1 MSSPSFEIRG
11 AVGTPTSPRWD
22 RVDSRALIAL
32 ARTIYFNYLSDTPS
46 GLEPVGAVVDLQ
58 HGEGRV
64 AFKQPVL
71 LPDEDFVG
79 IELIRGR
86 SSRGR
91 NRCKG

>member
-11 AVGTPTSPRWD
+11 ALGTPTSPRWD

-32 ARTIYFNYLSDTPS
+32 ARTTYFNYLSDTHS
-46 GLEPVGAVVDLQ
+46 GLEPVGAVVHLQ
-58 HGEGRV
+58 HEEGRV
-64 AFKQPVL
+64 AFGVPVL
-71 LPDEDFVG
+71 LPDEEFVG

-86 SSRGR
+86 SPRGR

>member
-32 ARTIYFNYLSDTPS
+32 ARTTYFNYLAATPS
-46 GLEPVGAVVDLQ
+46 GLEPLGVVVHLQ

-64 AFKQPVL
+64 AFELPVL
-71 LPDEDFVG
+71 LPDEEFVG

-86 SSRGR
+86 SPRGR

>member
-11 AVGTPTSPRWD
+11 AVGPLGPPRWD

-32 ARTIYFNYLSDTPS
+32 ARTTYFNYIADTPS
-46 GLEPVGAVVDLQ
+46 GVEPLGAVVHLQ
-58 HGEGRV
+58 NGDGRV
-64 AFKQPVL
+64 AFEVPVL
-71 LPDEDFVG
+71 LPEEEFVG

-86 SSRGR
+86 NTRGR

>member
-11 AVGTPTSPRWD
+11 AVGSPTSPRWD

-32 ARTIYFNYLSDTPS
+32 AQTTYFNYLADTPS
-46 GLEPVGAVVDLQ
+46 GLEPVGAVVHLE

-64 AFKQPVL
+64 AFEVPVL
-71 LPDEDFVG
+71 LPDEEFVG

-86 SSRGR
+86 STRGR